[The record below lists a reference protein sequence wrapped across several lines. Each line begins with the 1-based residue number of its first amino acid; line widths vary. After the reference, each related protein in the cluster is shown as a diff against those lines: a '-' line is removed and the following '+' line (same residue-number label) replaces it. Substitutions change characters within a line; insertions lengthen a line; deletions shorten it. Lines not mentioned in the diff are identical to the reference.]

1 MHDPLCG
8 PAAVKA
14 ALRELPQV
22 QKLLEQPAAAALIER
37 LPREAVV
44 GALRRAVEAARAE
57 LIQGADV
64 ATDCASLVARAAAA
78 LAAPGLVRVV
88 NAAGIVLHTNLGR
101 APLAPEAVL
110 AMADAAGYSNLEF
123 SLESGLRGRRAP
135 GVETLLCALTG
146 AQAALAVNNCA
157 AAMLLALAALAAD
170 GEVVVSRGELIEIGG
185 GFRIPEVI
193 RQGGARLVEVGT
205 TNKTRLSDYSAAITP
220 ATRAILKVHPSNFR
234 MAGFTAEAD
243 LASLAA
249 LARER
254 GLKLVYDLGGGAL
267 AELRAA
273 DAPREPTVRESVAA
287 GADLV
292 AFSGDKLLGGPQAGL
307 IVGREDSIA
316 ALRKHPLMRAL
327 RLDKISVAALEATLR
342 LHRDPDLARRRIPAL
357 RMLAQDEAEL
367 QARAEKLRELLAPS
381 AATEIVASAA
391 YSGGGALPAIAL
403 PSRAV
408 AVALPGVAPEE
419 LARRL
424 RLGRPAVVG
433 RIADGAF
440 LLDVFTLEDED
451 LPVLAA
457 AVLAAVVPEAST

>member
-1 MHDPLCG
+1 MKMLDTPLG
-8 PAAVKA
+8 SGRSAAF
-14 ALRELPQV
+14 LRQIPQV
-22 QKLLEQPAAAALIER
+22 QKLLEHPGAAALLER

-44 GALRRAVEAARAE
+44 GALRRALEAARAE
-57 LIQGADV
+57 LMQGADV
-64 ATDCASLVARAAAA
+64 ASDSASLVARAAAS
-78 LAAPGLVRVV
+78 LDAPGLVRVI

-101 APLAPEAVL
+101 APLAPEAVA
-110 AMADAAGYSNLEF
+110 AMAEAAGYSNLEF
-123 SLESGLRGRRAP
+123 SLETGLRGRRAP

-146 AQAALAVNNCA
+146 AEAALAVNNGA
-157 AAMLLALAALAAD
+157 AAMLLALSALATG

-193 RQGGARLVEVGT
+193 QQGGARLIEVGS
-205 TNKTRLSDYSAAITP
+205 TNKTRLSDYAAAITP

-234 MAGFTAEAD
+234 MVGFTAEAD
-243 LASLAA
+243 LGSLAA

-267 AELRAA
+267 AEMRTG
-273 DAPREPTVRESVAA
+273 DALREPTVRESVAA

-307 IVGREDSIA
+307 IVGREDSVA

-327 RLDKISVAALEATLR
+327 RPDKISLAALEATLR

-367 QARAEKLRELLAPS
+367 QARAEKLRELLAP
-381 AATEIVASAA
+381 APATEIIDSAA

-408 AVALPGVAPEE
+408 VVALPGVAPEE

-424 RLGRPAVVG
+424 RLGHPAVVG

-440 LLDVFTLEDED
+440 MLDVFTLEDED
-451 LPVLAA
+451 LPALAA
-457 AVLAAVVPEAST
+457 AVREAST